1 MIRKDKIE
9 KKCLFCEKAFL
20 VYPSQIG
27 KKYCSKKC
35 VDLHKSNGLTAT
47 CEKCGEV
54 FNVSPSDKKT
64 ARFCSKKCQIPEKI
78 QKTCQTCGEIYFVQ
92 PCFSDSKFCNRNCRR
107 HSEETK
113 SKLKD
118 IGKRQVITPKQLEAL
133 AKNRTWRTG
142 QTKETNPKIAAQ
154 AKKLS
159 QMYKGR
165 RMPQFDKQYEFS
177 KTPEGR
183 KQNSERKKKY
193 YAENPEKHINRIL
206 AKKGFE
212 TYIEKKMRLAL
223 ESARI
228 SFENQFKI
236 GRFWVDFAIPSYQIA
251 IEVDGEYWHKD
262 KEKDA
267 RRDAVINSHGWLVL
281 RFAGKRVVNEIGGCL
296 AEIREV
302 ISSFRR

>member
-9 KKCLFCEKAFL
+9 KNCLFCEKTFL

-27 KKYCSKKC
+27 KKFCSKKC
-35 VDLHKSNGLTAT
+35 VDLHKSNGLTTT
-47 CEKCGEV
+47 CERCEKV

-64 ARFCSKKCQIPEKI
+64 ARFCSKKCQIPERIKKI
-78 QKTCQTCGEIYFVQ
+78 CQTCGEIYFVR
-92 PCFSDSKFCNRNCRR
+92 PCHSDSKFCNRNCKR
-107 HSEETK
+107 HTKETK
-113 SKLKD
+113 SLIKE
-118 IGKRQVITPKQLEAL
+118 KRKTQIITPNQIDAL
-133 AKNRTWRTG
+133 SKNRTWRKG

-159 QMYKGR
+159 QMFKGR
-165 RMPQFDKQYEFS
+165 PVTQFNKHHEFL

-183 KQNSERKKKY
+183 KQNSERMKKY
-193 YAENPEKHINRIL
+193 YAENPEKHINRRL
-206 AKKGFE
+206 AEKGFE

-236 GRFWVDFAIPSYQIA
+236 DKFWVDFAIPSYQIA

-267 RRDAVINSHGWLVL
+267 KRDAVINSYGWLVL
-281 RFAGKRVVNEIGGCL
+281 RFAGKRVVNEIDDCL

-302 ISSFRR
+302 ISSSRQ